1 MNVHQVL
8 EGLFL
13 TAWGL
18 GCLYLANRYRLS
30 AEWRE
35 RTARSRWGWD
45 RRTSRKAREM
55 GELQWVQNFS
65 ESERRIV
72 TWVGI
77 PFLCAWTLVAL
88 CVLLHGLF
96 T

>member
-1 MNVHQVL
+1 MDVRQVL

-18 GCLYLANRYRLS
+18 GGLYLANRYRLS
-30 AEWRE
+30 DAWRE

-45 RRTSRKAREM
+45 RRTSRRAREM

-65 ESERRIV
+65 QSQRQFV
-72 TWVGI
+72 TWIAI
-77 PFLCAWTLVAL
+77 PFLCLWTLLAL
-88 CVLLHGLF
+88 YVLIHGLF
-96 T
+96 A